1 MTEVLA
7 VPIPE
12 AARIGG
18 VGRST
23 IYAEISRGHL
33 KTRKVG
39 RRTIVMVD
47 DLKAWLASLP
57 ESQSQRAA

>member
-7 VPIPE
+7 VPITE

-23 IYAEISRGHL
+23 IYAEISRGNL

-57 ESQSQRAA
+57 ESQRAA